1 MTKRRAFPPLVAA
14 VAALALAA
22 PALADNVSVTLTGS
36 GGTRQFSVEDMSGNP
51 LTALDLTGSSQPFK
65 VHVADNAFLP
75 TAGQGNYTVSA
86 TMSNLYLKTGS
97 STYNYA
103 VKVPSSDLSVGF
115 GSNPLSATGLSLVD
129 LPTLNLTGT
138 LSCNPLNLQS
148 LATQLGLGS
157 LAGLVSGVL
166 TSLTSLCTAITTA
179 GSGTVSAAVDGVQ
192 QTVSPVVSSLLDL
205 PTALSG
211 ATGGTFTNPSFATGT
226 VGEGDT
232 AGAAGAPSATSVTLM
247 QGTQALTSALAT
259 AIKNALDGSSALV
272 AASGTAL
279 TTTQAVTTGLT
290 TAGSTVDTALAQ
302 LLQTLSS
309 SQAVTAI
316 NSALSLAGIATPSLS
331 DIRAVTGSYYS
342 VPVLRATARTPVA
355 GTYGGT
361 MTVTFVQS

>member
-1 MTKRRAFPPLVAA
+1 MTKRRAFTPLVAA
-14 VAALALAA
+14 AAALALAA

-51 LTALDLTGSSQPFK
+51 LTALDLTSSSQPFK
-65 VHVADNAFLP
+65 VHVQDNAFLP
-75 TAGQGNYTVSA
+75 SAGQGNYSVSA
-86 TMSNLYLKTGS
+86 TMSNLYLKTGA

-138 LSCNPLNLQS
+138 LTCDPLNLQS

-157 LAGLVSGVL
+157 LAGLLSGVL
-166 TSLTSLCTAITTA
+166 TQLTNLCTAITANGGAVT
-179 GSGTVSAAVDGVQ
+179 AAVNGAQ
-192 QTVSPVVSSLLDL
+192 QTISPTISTLTDL
-205 PTALSG
+205 PTALGG
-211 ATGGTFTNPSFATGT
+211 ATGGTFTNASFASGT
-226 VGEGDT
+226 VGAGDT
-232 AGAAGAPSATSVTLM
+232 AGATGAPSATSVSLM
-247 QGTQALTSALAT
+247 QGTQGLTSALAT
-259 AIKNALDGSSALV
+259 AIKNALDGTAALV
-272 AASGTAL
+272 AGSGTAL

-290 TAGSTVDTALAQ
+290 TAGTAVDNALAQ
-302 LLQTLSS
+302 LLQTVSS
-309 SQAVTAI
+309 SQAVSAI
-316 NSALSLAGIATPSLS
+316 NTALSLASFATPVLS

-342 VPVLRATARTPVA
+342 VPVLQASARTPVA